1 MRRVGA
7 PWYRREVY
15 LRIRALMEDAENL
28 ADAQSIDPIL
38 GRRIVRRGKPG
49 PLFADPALRVRTMR
63 YDQWL
68 MAAESNEGEARRVG
82 IEVVRVTIDTDV
94 FTKWCSV
101 RSVAR
106 DLAARVAFVDA
117 AMRER
122 TDEGTNPMRALEC
135 GRSRASL
142 SLKSAFLFGLDHDA
156 G

>member
-1 MRRVGA
+1 
-7 PWYRREVY
+7 
-15 LRIRALMEDAENL
+15 
-28 ADAQSIDPIL
+28 
-38 GRRIVRRGKPG
+38 
-49 PLFADPALRVRTMR
+49 
-63 YDQWL
+63 
-68 MAAESNEGEARRVG
+68 MAHGDEGEARWVG
-82 IEVVRVTIDTDV
+82 IEIVGVTIDTEV

-106 DLAARVAFVDA
+106 DRAARVGFVDA

-122 TDEGTNPMRALEC
+122 TDEGTNPTRALEC